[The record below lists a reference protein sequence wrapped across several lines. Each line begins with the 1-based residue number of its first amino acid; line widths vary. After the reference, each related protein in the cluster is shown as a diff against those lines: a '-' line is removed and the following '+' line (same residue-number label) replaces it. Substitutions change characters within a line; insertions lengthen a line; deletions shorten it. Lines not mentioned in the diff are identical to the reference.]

1 MLLDPIE
8 QQINLLAG
16 LFQSDIG
23 FYGEKLVGIVNA
35 YHQSVGKVD
44 PQWLL
49 KGTIKALDE
58 SPNDRADLVHLLVLA
73 IDHMARTR

>member
-1 MLLDPIE
+1 MTDPIQE
-8 QQINLLAG
+8 QVNLLAG

-35 YHQSVGKVD
+35 YHASVGKRD

-49 KGTIKALDE
+49 KATIKALDE
-58 SPNDRADLVHLLVLA
+58 SPNDRQDLCHLLVLA